1 MTLALA
7 FCLLLLTLPVAGGRL
22 SRLEEVRIRWVWLV
36 VVAFAIQ
43 VLLVTVVPAGDE
55 TLHRLAHLFTY
66 ALAGACILRNLPEL
80 RFLWV
85 VALGGLMNLIAIGAN
100 GGVMPASRAA
110 LSAAGLDVRSGEFA
124 NSDLVEN
131 ARVAFLGDVFAIP
144 AGWPGANVF
153 SVGDALML
161 VGVFLV
167 LHAATG
173 SSLVPSKRRNTWPAP
188 DARSS
193 SARSTTPSTHATSM
207 RASRR

>member
-22 SRLEEVRIRWVWLV
+22 SRLEDMRIRWVWLV

-43 VLLVTVVPAGDE
+43 VVLVTVVPAGDE
-55 TLHRLAHLFTY
+55 TLHRVAHVFTY
-66 ALAGACILRNLPEL
+66 GLAGACILRNLPEL

-85 VALGGLMNLIAIGAN
+85 VALGGLMNFIAIAAN
-100 GGVMPASRAA
+100 GGVMPASRGA
-110 LSAAGLDVRSGEFA
+110 LQTAGLDVRSGEFA

-131 ARVAFLGDVFAIP
+131 ANVAFLGDIFAIP

-153 SVGDALML
+153 SAGDALMM
-161 VGVFLV
+161 VGAFLV

-173 SSLVPSKRRNTWPAP
+173 SRLFASGRAPRRAATQRTL
-188 DARSS
+188 AR
-193 SARSTTPSTHATSM
+193 
-207 RASRR
+207 